1 MAFDS
6 RINDK
11 KFCGV
16 IAILNL
22 KILFIMTE
30 ALVVSIMIEAMRM
43 ASLLAAPMLIGALVV
58 GLIVSI
64 FQAVTQIQEQ
74 TLAIIPKMGALIAIL
89 AILFPW
95 LLSHATTY
103 MAGIFNNLPRY
114 INF

>member
-1 MAFDS
+1 MAFDTG
-6 RINDK
+6 INDK
-11 KFCGV
+11 KFRGV
-16 IAILNL
+16 IVTFNL
-22 KILFIMTE
+22 KKLLTMTE

-58 GLIVSI
+58 GLIISI

-74 TLAIIPKMGALIAIL
+74 TLAIIPKMGAMIAVL
-89 AILFPW
+89 AFLFPW

-114 INF
+114 ISF

>member
-6 RINDK
+6 GFNDK
-11 KFCGV
+11 KFRGA
-16 IAILNL
+16 IATINPK
-22 KILFIMTE
+22 KILTMTE

-74 TLAIIPKMGALIAIL
+74 TLAIIPKMGAMIAVL

-114 INF
+114 ISF

>member
-6 RINDK
+6 RFNDK
-11 KFCGV
+11 KFRGA
-16 IAILNL
+16 IAIINP
-22 KILFIMTE
+22 KNIFTMTE

-74 TLAIIPKMGALIAIL
+74 TLAIIPKMAAMIAVL

-95 LLSHATTY
+95 LLSHATNY

-114 INF
+114 ISF